1 MKMATWIDQLTDKDL
16 EVEIRLYDR
25 VITGLEKTRGFEV
38 DEEFSRLVGIRKQLL
53 EARST
58 R

>member
-1 MKMATWIDQLTDKDL
+1 MATWIDQLTDKDL